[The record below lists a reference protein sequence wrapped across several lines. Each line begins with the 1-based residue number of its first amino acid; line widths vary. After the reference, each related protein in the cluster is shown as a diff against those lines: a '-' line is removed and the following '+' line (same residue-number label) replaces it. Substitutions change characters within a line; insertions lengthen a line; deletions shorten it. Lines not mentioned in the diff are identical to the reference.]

1 MQTVLVSKSK
11 LKPKVFEYLRS
22 VESGQTEVCITDHGE
37 PVAKIVSM
45 RADEDRDLALLRG
58 LVLDY
63 VDPCEPIDSEWEV
76 LS

>member
-1 MQTVLVSKSK
+1 MQTVLVAKAK

-22 VESGQTEVCITDHGE
+22 VESGTTEVCITDHGE

-45 RADEDRDLALLRG
+45 RADEDRELALLRG
-58 LVLDY
+58 LVLHY
-63 VDPCEPIDSEWEV
+63 ADPCEPVEAAWEV

>member
-22 VESGQTEVCITDHGE
+22 VESGHTEVCITDHGE